1 LGACQGA
8 ADRAHLQPRAR
19 SPRMLTAGPR
29 PPAQAAMCA
38 EVPTLL
44 PDLMD

>member
-1 LGACQGA
+1 
-8 ADRAHLQPRAR
+8 
-19 SPRMLTAGPR
+19 MLTAGPR

-38 EVPTLL
+38 EVPALL